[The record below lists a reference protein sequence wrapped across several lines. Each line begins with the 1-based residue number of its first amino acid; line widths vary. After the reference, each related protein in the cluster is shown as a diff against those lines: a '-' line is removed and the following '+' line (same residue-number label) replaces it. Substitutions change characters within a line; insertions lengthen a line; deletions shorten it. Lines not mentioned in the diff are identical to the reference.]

1 MANPRKPPQLKV
13 IAGTERKDRDTGP
26 SVVLPLVAAI
36 PEAPDWLPNAH
47 AVREWERLA
56 RILTANKLLTEAG
69 CSTLGH
75 LCALHGKLVQI
86 WAAGE
91 VPTGQMQAQYR
102 NLINDFGLTPV
113 AQGKVK
119 PAGKAVD
126 SNPFARNGN
135 RAR

>member
-1 MANPRKPPQLKV
+1 MSNPRKPPQLKV
-13 IAGTERKDRDTGP
+13 IAGTTRKDRDIGT
-26 SVVLPLVAAI
+26 SVVLPLVSAT

-47 AVREWERLA
+47 AVKEWERLA
-56 RILTANKLLTEAG
+56 PILTANKLLTEAG

-86 WAAGE
+86 WTAGE

-113 AQGKVK
+113 AQSRVRPSAIETKG
-119 PAGKAVD
+119 
-126 SNPFARNGN
+126 NPFARNGK
-135 RAR
+135 R